1 MRTTTISRFVTD
13 PAQQRHDPM
22 AALRQPNFLLYAAG
36 RVSSGMAMT
45 MLNAA
50 IAWQVYDISDSAFQL
65 AMIGLARFG
74 PSLGLTLVGGAVADG
89 HDRRRIAMIAQLAPL
104 ITSSALFALTV
115 SGSITLPVIYGLVL
129 FVAVAGSFEN
139 PARQAFLPQVV
150 TKETFANAIVV
161 SSTLQS
167 FAFVTG
173 PAVGG
178 LLIGFAGVKGAY
190 AAHAVLIVVSLV
202 TLVFLKLREQDGAR
216 RAVSL
221 SAIREGLGFVR
232 QRQVLLGPM
241 TLDMFAVIFGGATAL
256 LPIYAK
262 DILKV
267 GGLGYGI
274 LFASLDAGALIM
286 SLAIIFLPP
295 IRNAGRALLIT
306 VALFGFG
313 TIVFGL
319 SRNIY
324 LSIATYMFIGMADQ
338 VSVVLRQTTVQL
350 STPDDL
356 RGRVSSVNSLF
367 IGASNQLG
375 MVESGLVAAATSAT
389 FAVVSGGIGC
399 LAVVGAVWARMPE
412 LRNYRIVPHQVPPPP
427 STTTGEQ
434 TPEAAGG

>member
-1 MRTTTISRFVTD
+1 
-13 PAQQRHDPM
+13 M

-36 RVSSGMAMT
+36 RVASGMAMT

-50 IAWQVYDISDSAFQL
+50 LAWQVYDISGSAFQL
-65 AMIGLARFG
+65 AMLGLARFG

-89 HDRRRIAMIAQLAPL
+89 HDRRRIAMVAQLAPL
-104 ITSSALFALTV
+104 ITSLTLFLLTV
-115 SGSITLPVIYGLVL
+115 SNAVELPIIYGLVL
-129 FVAVAGSFEN
+129 FVAIASSFEN

-150 TKETFANAIVV
+150 TRETFANAIVV

-178 LLIGFAGVKGAY
+178 LLIGLVGVDGAY
-190 AAHAVLIVVSLV
+190 AAHTVLILISIV

-221 SAIREGLGFVR
+221 AAIKEGVQFVR
-232 QRQVLLGPM
+232 HRQVLLGAM
-241 TLDMFAVIFGGATAL
+241 TLDMFAVILGGATAL

-274 LFASLDAGALIM
+274 LFASLDAGALLM
-286 SLAIIFLPP
+286 SVALIFLPP
-295 IRNAGRALLIT
+295 IRNAGRALLVT
-306 VALFGFG
+306 VALFGLG
-313 TIVFGL
+313 TVVFGL
-319 SRNIY
+319 SRSIY

-350 STPDDL
+350 AHPTTC
-356 RGRVSSVNSLF
+356 
-367 IGASNQLG
+367 
-375 MVESGLVAAATSAT
+375 AAA
-389 FAVVSGGIGC
+389 
-399 LAVVGAVWARMPE
+399 
-412 LRNYRIVPHQVPPPP
+412 
-427 STTTGEQ
+427 
-434 TPEAAGG
+434 

>member
-1 MRTTTISRFVTD
+1 
-13 PAQQRHDPM
+13 M
-22 AALRQPNFLLYAAG
+22 AALRQPNFLIYSIG
-36 RVSSGMAMT
+36 RVASGMGMT

-50 IAWQVYDISDSAFQL
+50 IAWQVYEISGSAFQL

-89 HDRRRIAMIAQLAPL
+89 HDRRRIVMLTQLAPL
-104 ITSSALFALTV
+104 LTSLTLFLLTISDSV
-115 SGSITLPVIYGLVL
+115 HLPVIYGLVL
-129 FVAVAGSFEN
+129 FVAIASAFEN

-150 TKETFANAIVV
+150 TKETFANAIIV

-173 PAVGG
+173 PSVGG
-178 LLIGFAGVKGAY
+178 LLIGTVGVDGAY
-190 AAHAVLIVVSLV
+190 AAHMTLIVVSLV
-202 TLVFLKLREQDGAR
+202 SLAFLTLREQDGPR

-221 SAIREGLGFVR
+221 SAIKEGVQFVWH
-232 QRQVLLGPM
+232 RQVLLGAM

-262 DILKV
+262 DILEV

-274 LFASLDAGALIM
+274 LFASLDAGALVM
-286 SLAIIFLPP
+286 SVAIIFLPP
-295 IRNAGRALLIT
+295 IRNAGRSLLIT
-306 VALFGFG
+306 VAMFGLG
-313 TIVFGL
+313 TIAFGL

-324 LSIATYMFIGMADQ
+324 LSIATMMFIGMADQ
-338 VSVVLRQTTVQL
+338 VSVVLRNTTVQL

-375 MVESGLVAAATSAT
+375 AVESGLVASVTNAT

-399 LAVVGAVWARMPE
+399 IAVVGAVWAKMPD
-412 LRNYRIVPHQVPPPP
+412 LRNYRIVRHQESP
-427 STTTGEQ
+427 SSPEEGEPVQ
-434 TPEAAGG
+434 EGAPAAG

>member
-1 MRTTTISRFVTD
+1 
-13 PAQQRHDPM
+13 M
-22 AALRQPNFLLYAAG
+22 AALRQPNFLLYSAG
-36 RVSSGMAMT
+36 RISSGMAMT

-50 IAWQVYDISDSAFQL
+50 IAWQVYEISGSAFQL

-89 HDRRRIAMIAQLAPL
+89 HDRRRIVMLTQLAPL
-104 ITSSALFALTV
+104 LTSLTLFLLTINDSV
-115 SGSITLPVIYGLVL
+115 ELPVIYGLVL
-129 FVAVAGSFEN
+129 FVAVASSFEN

-150 TKETFANAIVV
+150 TKETFANAIIV

-178 LLIGFAGVKGAY
+178 LLIGTVGVDGAY
-190 AAHAVLIVVSLV
+190 AAHMSLIVISLVSLV
-202 TLVFLKLREQDGAR
+202 FLTLREQDGPR
-216 RAVSL
+216 RAVSVA
-221 SAIREGLGFVR
+221 AIKEGIQFVWH
-232 QRQVLLGPM
+232 RQVLLGAM
-241 TLDMFAVIFGGATAL
+241 TLDMFAVILGGATAL

-262 DILKV
+262 DILEV

-274 LFASLDAGALIM
+274 LFASLDAGALLM
-286 SLAIIFLPP
+286 SLALIFLPP

-306 VALFGFG
+306 VALFGLG

-319 SRNIY
+319 SRSIY
-324 LSIATYMFIGMADQ
+324 LSIASYMFIGMADQ
-338 VSVVLRQTTVQL
+338 ISVVLRQTTVQL

-375 MVESGLVAAATSAT
+375 AVESGLVASVTNAT
-389 FAVVSGGIGC
+389 FAVVSGGLGC
-399 LAVVGAVWARMPE
+399 IAVVGAVWAKMPD
-412 LRNYRIVPHQVPPPP
+412 LRNYRIVRHEESP
-427 STTTGEQ
+427 SSS
-434 TPEAAGG
+434 PEEGDPVREGAPAAG

>member
-1 MRTTTISRFVTD
+1 
-13 PAQQRHDPM
+13 M

-36 RVSSGMAMT
+36 RVASGMAMT

-50 IAWQVYDISDSAFQL
+50 LAWQVYDISGSAFQL
-65 AMIGLARFG
+65 AMLGLARFG

-89 HDRRRIAMIAQLAPL
+89 HDRRRIAMVAQLAPL
-104 ITSSALFALTV
+104 ITSVTLFLLTV
-115 SGSITLPVIYGLVL
+115 SNAVELPIIYGLVL
-129 FVAVAGSFEN
+129 FVAIASSFEN

-150 TKETFANAIVV
+150 TRETFANAIVV

-178 LLIGFAGVKGAY
+178 LLIGLVGVDGAY
-190 AAHAVLIVVSLV
+190 AAHTVLILISIV

-221 SAIREGLGFVR
+221 AAIKEGVQFVR
-232 QRQVLLGPM
+232 HRQVLLGAM
-241 TLDMFAVIFGGATAL
+241 TLDMFAVILGGATAL

-274 LFASLDAGALIM
+274 LFASLDAGALLM
-286 SLAIIFLPP
+286 SVALIFLPP
-295 IRNAGRALLIT
+295 IRNAGRALLVT
-306 VALFGFG
+306 VALFGLG
-313 TIVFGL
+313 TVVFGL
-319 SRNIY
+319 SRSIY

-375 MVESGLVAAATSAT
+375 AVESGLVASVTNAT
-389 FAVVSGGIGC
+389 FAVVSGGLGC
-399 LAVVGAVWARMPE
+399 IAVVGAVWAKMPD
-412 LRNYRIVPHQVPPPP
+412 LRNYRISRTGAPP
-427 STTTGEQ
+427 SSAEEPGEE
-434 TPEAAGG
+434 PVAEAAPAG

>member
-1 MRTTTISRFVTD
+1 
-13 PAQQRHDPM
+13 M
-22 AALRQPNFLLYAAG
+22 AALRQPNFLLYSIG
-36 RVSSGMAMT
+36 RISSGMAMT
-45 MLNAA
+45 LLNAA
-50 IAWQVYDISDSAFQL
+50 IAWQVYEISGSAFQL

-89 HDRRRIAMIAQLAPL
+89 HDRKRIVMLTQLAPL
-104 ITSSALFALTV
+104 ITSAALFAATV
-115 SGSITLPVIYGLVL
+115 TDSIELPMIYGLVL
-129 FVAVAGSFEN
+129 FIAVANSFEN

-150 TKETFANAIVV
+150 SKETFANAIVV

-178 LLIGFAGVKGAY
+178 LLIGTTGVDGAY
-190 AAHAVLIVVSLV
+190 AAHMTLMVVSIVSLV
-202 TLVFLKLREQDGAR
+202 FLTLREQEGAR

-221 SAIREGLGFVR
+221 AAIKEGVQFVWS
-232 QRQVLLGPM
+232 RQVLLGAM

-262 DILKV
+262 DVLHV

-286 SLAIIFLPP
+286 AVALIFLPP
-295 IRNAGRALLIT
+295 IRQAGRALLVT
-306 VALFGFG
+306 VAMFGIG

-319 SRNIY
+319 SRSIY
-324 LSIATYMFIGMADQ
+324 LSVATYMFIGMADQ

-356 RGRVSSVNSLF
+356 RGRVSSVNGLF

-375 MVESGLVAAATSAT
+375 AVESGLVAAATNAT

-399 LAVVGAVWARMPE
+399 LAVVGMVAAKLPG
-412 LRNYRIVPHQVPPPP
+412 LRKYEIDRTPTRQVTVAPLPPLPATANADTAPP
-427 STTTGEQ
+427 KSI
-434 TPEAAGG
+434 AD

>member
-1 MRTTTISRFVTD
+1 
-13 PAQQRHDPM
+13 M
-22 AALRQPNFLLYAAG
+22 AALRQPNFLLYSIG
-36 RVSSGMAMT
+36 RISSGMAMT

-50 IAWQVYDISDSAFQL
+50 IAWQVYEISGSAFQL

-89 HDRRRIAMIAQLAPL
+89 HDRRRIVMLTQLAPL
-104 ITSSALFALTV
+104 LTSLILFGLTISDSV
-115 SGSITLPVIYGLVL
+115 ELPVIYGLVL
-129 FVAVAGSFEN
+129 FVAVAASFEN

-150 TKETFANAIVV
+150 TKETFANAIIV

-178 LLIGFAGVKGAY
+178 LLIGTVGVDGAY
-190 AAHAVLIVVSLV
+190 AAHASLIVVSLV
-202 TLVFLKLREQDGAR
+202 SLVFLRLREQEGAR

-221 SAIREGLGFVR
+221 SAIKEGVQFVWH
-232 QRQVLLGPM
+232 RQVLLGAM

-274 LFASLDAGALIM
+274 LFASLDAGALLM
-286 SLAIIFLPP
+286 SLALVFLPP
-295 IRNAGRALLIT
+295 IRNAGRSLLIT
-306 VALFGFG
+306 VALFGLG
-313 TIVFGL
+313 TVVFGL
-319 SRNIY
+319 SRSIY
-324 LSIATYMFIGMADQ
+324 LSIASYMFIGMADQ

-375 MVESGLVAAATSAT
+375 AVESGLVASVTNAT
-389 FAVVSGGIGC
+389 FAVVSGGLGC
-399 LAVVGAVWARMPE
+399 IAVVGAVWAKMPD
-412 LRNYRIVPHQVPPPP
+412 LRDYRIVRHVETAVAPPDDDAVREGAP
-427 STTTGEQ
+427 
-434 TPEAAGG
+434 AAG

>member
-1 MRTTTISRFVTD
+1 
-13 PAQQRHDPM
+13 M
-22 AALRQPNFLLYAAG
+22 AALRQPNFLLYSIG
-36 RVSSGMAMT
+36 RISSGMAMT

-50 IAWQVYDISDSAFQL
+50 IAWQVYEISGSAFQL

-89 HDRRRIAMIAQLAPL
+89 HDRRRIVMLTQLAPL
-104 ITSSALFALTV
+104 LTSLVLFSLTISDSV
-115 SGSITLPVIYGLVL
+115 ELPVIYGLVL
-129 FVAVAGSFEN
+129 FVAIASAFEN

-150 TKETFANAIVV
+150 TKETFANAIIV

-178 LLIGFAGVKGAY
+178 LLIGTTGVDGAY
-190 AAHAVLIVVSLV
+190 AAHMTLIVVSLV
-202 TLVFLKLREQDGAR
+202 SLVFLQLREQDAPR

-221 SAIREGLGFVR
+221 SAIKEGVQFVWR
-232 QRQVLLGPM
+232 RQVLLGAM

-274 LFASLDAGALIM
+274 LFASLDAGALVM
-286 SLAIIFLPP
+286 SLALIFLPP
-295 IRNAGRALLIT
+295 IRNAGRSLLIT
-306 VALFGFG
+306 VAMFGLG
-313 TIVFGL
+313 TVVFGL

-375 MVESGLVAAATSAT
+375 AVESGLIASVTNAT
-389 FAVVSGGIGC
+389 FAVVSGGLGC
-399 LAVVGAVWARMPE
+399 IAVVGAVWAKMPD
-412 LRNYRIVPHQVPPPP
+412 LRNYRIVRHEESP
-427 STTTGEQ
+427 SSADEGDSVREGA
-434 TPEAAGG
+434 PAAG